1 MIFFLD
7 TNICIYFL
15 KGQKEEVS
23 NNLKKLKPEQV
34 KIPAIVKAEL
44 LLGVHKSQ
52 HSKRNKEL
60 VQRFLEPYEIMP
72 FGDSEAET
80 YSEIR
85 AELEKKGKPI
95 GPNDLLIASTVICG
109 NGVLVTNNEK
119 EFKRIPRLRV
129 ENWIGNHKE

>member
-1 MIFFLD
+1 MNFFLD

-52 HSKRNKEL
+52 HSKRNKE
-60 VQRFLEPYEIMP
+60 FLNLMKSCPL
-72 FGDSEAET
+72 ET
-80 YSEIR
+80 V
-85 AELEKKGKPI
+85 KPKPI
-95 GPNDLLIASTVICG
+95 RKFERN
-109 NGVLVTNNEK
+109 
-119 EFKRIPRLRV
+119 
-129 ENWIGNHKE
+129 